1 MERSACKRI
10 SELRLAGMFHQ
21 RSPII
26 DRTDF
31 DYQKANTIERPDKL
45 LGFLDRILPSRIPDN
60 RNAGHKPVTTR
71 QAFLSDVESGMKAA
85 PMSVRL
91 TPHIMSVAD
100 WTSPF
105 NDPII
110 RQFVPLKSNLL
121 PDHPKLTLDSLH
133 EEGDSPVP
141 GLVHRYPD
149 KVLFLGTLLQHHARI
164 LLGPY

>member
-1 MERSACKRI
+1 LPPRI
-10 SELRLAGMFHQ
+10 ADIRDANQ
-21 RSPII
+21 KPI
-26 DRTDF
+26 
-31 DYQKANTIERPDKL
+31 
-45 LGFLDRILPSRIPDN
+45 
-60 RNAGHKPVTTR
+60 TTR
-71 QAFLSDVESGMKAA
+71 EAFLSDVEAGMKAA

-91 TPHIMSVAD
+91 TPHIISVAD
-100 WTSPF
+100 WKSPF

-149 KVLFLGTLLQHHARI
+149 KVLFLGKSFTYR
-164 LLGPY
+164 YKEKTD

>member
-1 MERSACKRI
+1 MDK
-10 SELRLAGMFHQ
+10 
-21 RSPII
+21 
-26 DRTDF
+26 TDAQH
-31 DYQKANTIERPDKL
+31 QKANTIERSDKL
-45 LGFLDRILPSRIPDN
+45 LGFLDQILPSRIPDN
-60 RNAGHKPVTTR
+60 RHSRHKPVTTR
-71 QAFLSDVESGMKAA
+71 EAFLSDVEAGMKAA

-91 TPHIMSVAD
+91 TPHIMSVAN
-100 WTSPF
+100 WNSPF

-149 KVLFLGTLLQHHARI
+149 KVLFLGTL
-164 LLGPY
+164 P